1 MVMVDWISARIQF
14 SHTKP
19 ISDGCLVSLKAN
31 GDDHFTRLKWKTFVG
46 SYESGV
52 QIRSDLSNQREDGTF
67 QSLEISGNITKLF
80 QGHNLWGTADV
91 VGLLVE
97 FSELLAKSL
106 DGACPTD
113 FEMDAIRRGMVTLT
127 RIDITASYHLS
138 NRAEVLAWIRAAE
151 TASRLRFRGKGQMKG
166 DTLYFGQHSERWALK
181 FYSKGQEIQEN
192 AQHQPAIKG
201 LESATL
207 FAEKTLR
214 VEAVLRSKE
223 LERRGLRTACAWEDD
238 VAQVLHQELIQGVEM
253 AEKLMLSP
261 VVLES
266 LPGALRGAYALW
278 KEGHDLR
285 QVYSRPTFYRY
296 RTKLLAH
303 GVDISIRQTEKVDN
317 VIPLIRVLEAV
328 PASVPDWAEGT
339 PLYFE
344 PRKRFA

>member
-1 MVMVDWISARIQF
+1 MVMVDWVSARIHF
-14 SHTKP
+14 SHSKV
-19 ISDGCLVSLKAN
+19 ISDGALVSLKAN
-31 GDDHFTRLKWKTFVG
+31 GDSHYQRLKWRTFVG
-46 SYESGV
+46 SFESGV
-52 QIRSDLSNQREDGTF
+52 QIRSDLLSERDDGTF
-67 QSLEISGNITKLF
+67 GALEISGNIVKLF
-80 QGHNLWGTADV
+80 QGHNLWGTDDV
-91 VGLLVE
+91 AGLIAE
-97 FSELLAKSL
+97 FAELLAATL
-106 DGACPTD
+106 PGACPTAD
-113 FEMDAIRRGMVTLT
+113 EMDRIHRGLVTLS
-127 RIDITASYHLS
+127 RVDVTASYHLN

-166 DTLYFGQHSERWALK
+166 NTLYFGQHSERWALK
-181 FYSKGQEIQEN
+181 FYSKGQEIEEN
-192 AQHQPAIKG
+192 SDKQPSIQG
-201 LESATL
+201 LPSATL
-207 FAEKTLR
+207 FADKTLR

-223 LERRGLRTACAWEDD
+223 LERRDLRMASAWEDH

-285 QVYSRPTFYRY
+285 QIYSRPTFYRY

-328 PASVPDWAEGT
+328 PAAVPDWASGT
-339 PLYFE
+339 TLYFE
-344 PRKRFA
+344 PRRRFA